1 MKIKMTVLSKWLF
14 IRDAGPRATENIMNE
29 NKDKKLTG
37 ISKAGTV
44 EEIAEFWEFHSLSDH
59 WDQTKEVEFEVR
71 AKHRRPITLDP
82 EIYAR
87 VEVQARTR
95 GISPETLINLWVV
108 ERLQEK

>member
-1 MKIKMTVLSKWLF
+1 
-14 IRDAGPRATENIMNE
+14 MNE
-29 NKDKKLTG
+29 SKDKKITS

-44 EEIAEFWEFHSLSDH
+44 EEIAEFWDSHSLADY

-71 AKHRRPITLDP
+71 AIHRRRITLEP

-95 GISPETLINLWVV
+95 GVSPETLINLWIV
-108 ERLQEK
+108 ERLQVT

>member
-1 MKIKMTVLSKWLF
+1 
-14 IRDAGPRATENIMNE
+14 MNE

-44 EEIAEFWEFHSLSDH
+44 EEIGEFWDSHSLDDYR
-59 WDQTKEVEFEVR
+59 DQTREVEFEVR
-71 AKHRRPITLDP
+71 AKQRRRITLDP

-108 ERLQEK
+108 ERLQKT

>member
-1 MKIKMTVLSKWLF
+1 
-14 IRDAGPRATENIMNE
+14 MNE
-29 NKDKKLTG
+29 NKDKKLTD

-44 EEIAEFWEFHSLSDH
+44 EEIGEFWDSHSLDDY

-71 AKHRRPITLDP
+71 AKHRRRITLDP
-82 EIYAR
+82 EIYAQ

-108 ERLQEK
+108 ERLQKA

>member
-1 MKIKMTVLSKWLF
+1 
-14 IRDAGPRATENIMNE
+14 MNE

-44 EEIAEFWEFHSLSDH
+44 EEIGEFWDSHSLDDY

-71 AKHRRPITLDP
+71 AKHRRRITLDP
-82 EIYAR
+82 EIYAQ

-95 GISPETLINLWVV
+95 GITPETLINLWVV
-108 ERLQEK
+108 ERLQKA